1 MTAETAILEARIR
14 QELQQLDKL
23 AQEIK
28 KALKPYQGREIKNTI
43 TLRALASMLHDFY
56 TGVEKIFLNIAKE
69 IDQSAPRSESWHRLL
84 LEQMTLHL
92 QGRRP
97 AVIDKELAGDLQQYL
112 AFRHRFRNLYGF
124 DLEWN
129 RMDQLV
135 KEMPEVLHRLTLDIN
150 EFLNMLAE
158 AET

>member
-14 QELQQLDKL
+14 QELYQLDKL
-23 AQEIK
+23 AEETK
-28 KALKPYQGREIKNTI
+28 KALRPYHGKEIKNTI
-43 TLRALASMLHDFY
+43 VLRALASMLHDFY

-69 IDQSAPRSESWHRLL
+69 IDQFAPRSENWHRLL

-92 QGRRP
+92 KDRRP
-97 AVIDKELAGDLQQYL
+97 AVVDKDLAGDLEQYL

-124 DLEWN
+124 DLEWDRMEEPVKAMPGVLN
-129 RMDQLV
+129 RLASA
-135 KEMPEVLHRLTLDIN
+135 IN

-158 AET
+158 ADS